1 MSLWPCGLHWKR
13 LYFSSPIILGLAQSN
28 DNLKRKFLVSCFL
41 CDWPLR
47 VLTLVFNA
55 NQFSTEWVPVLRN
68 NKKRPKKKKNCYFK
82 AKSFNLSLVFA
93 TLLWTKLPSI
103 PVTIQTTKKP
113 VGLVSSTVKK
123 EKHLYLSKAKEYR
136 LEKSQKLWWKACTLA
151 NFLKRFRKRT
161 QDQVEQLIKQI
172 AGFVCGLSNIVW
184 HKK

>member
-1 MSLWPCGLHWKR
+1 MSLWPCGFHWKR

-123 EKHLYLSKAKEYR
+123 RETSIPIQGQRISSRKISETVVESMYTCQFFKTF
-136 LEKSQKLWWKACTLA
+136 SQKNTGSSRTTYKTDCWICLWSW
-151 NFLKRFRKRT
+151 
-161 QDQVEQLIKQI
+161 
-172 AGFVCGLSNIVW
+172 
-184 HKK
+184 